1 MSMPLL
7 KLAVVGCNT
16 AAGLLETLSEL
27 KLPLAAFYPL
37 DRDDE
42 GELVSFGGEDWPVMA
57 LGDFNWASADVAIFL
72 SQTEAIADALAA
84 GCKVVDASN
93 GEPQRGAVQVPN
105 VIDVLLARLVG
116 AFKAGG
122 ELTTVTATGLLA
134 VSQEGQ
140 PGIDKLSEQT
150 RAIFAQQAV
159 EVGTTYA
166 KRIAFNLVPQEQQA
180 VTARAAKLSRK
191 LGVPLSLQLAH
202 VPVFYGHSLSVA
214 VQFAQPVTAAALQ
227 AAFTQTAGIYLLE
240 RGVASPQDAIGGE
253 QVWVSQLAVAEDGLS
268 ASAWAVVDNSKLS
281 ALLTLAALQ
290 AALEAR

>member
-7 KLAVVGCNT
+7 KLAVVGCNS

-42 GELVSFGGEDWPVMA
+42 GELVSFGGDDWPVLELA
-57 LGDFNWASADVAIFL
+57 DFDWKTADVAIFL
-72 SQTEAIADALAA
+72 AHTDAIADALAA
-84 GCKVVDASN
+84 GCKVVDASG
-93 GEPQRGAVQVPN
+93 GEPQRGAVPVPP
-105 VIDVLLARLVG
+105 VTDVLLARLLG
-116 AFKAGG
+116 AFKAAGDVQFAVG
-122 ELTTVTATGLLA
+122 TGLLA

-140 PGIDKLSEQT
+140 AGIDKLSEQT

-166 KRIAFNLVPQEQQA
+166 KRIAFNVVPVAQEK
-180 VTARAAKLSRK
+180 AAASATKLAKK

-202 VPVFYGHSLSVA
+202 VPVFYGHSLSITA
-214 VQFAQPVTAAALQ
+214 RFGAPVTADALTT
-227 AAFTQTAGIYLLE
+227 AFTDTGGIYLLPS
-240 RGVASPQDAIGGE
+240 GTASSQDAIGGD
-253 QVWVSQLAVAEDGLS
+253 QVWVSNLAVSDDGLS
-268 ASAWAVVDNSKLS
+268 ASAWAVVDNSKLT